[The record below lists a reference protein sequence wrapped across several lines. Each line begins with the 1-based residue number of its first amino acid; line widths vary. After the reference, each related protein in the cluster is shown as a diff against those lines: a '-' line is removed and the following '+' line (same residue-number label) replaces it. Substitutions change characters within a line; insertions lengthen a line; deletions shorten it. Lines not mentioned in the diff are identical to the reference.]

1 MTVISTTT
9 DTQALSLVVVAEL
22 AAPPATVWQVWSD
35 PRKLERWWGPPE
47 WPATFVDHDVRVGGR
62 SSYFMTGPDGTKAHG
77 WWEFTA
83 VDEHRSLA
91 FDDGFADDTGRPAD
105 GMPVTRAHVTFEAIP
120 AGTRMTITSTF
131 PTLEALEQLVAM
143 GMVEGLTG
151 ALGQIDAI
159 LADG

>member
-1 MTVISTTT
+1 MTVVSSTK
-9 DTQALSLVVVAEL
+9 DAEALSLEIVSEFS
-22 AAPPATVWQVWSD
+22 ATPDRVWQVWED
-35 PRKLERWWGPPE
+35 ARQLERWWGPPE

-77 WWEFTA
+77 WWEFVA
-83 VDEHRSLA
+83 VDAPRSLS
-91 FDDGFADDTGRPAD
+91 FDDGFADDTGRPTD
-105 GMPVTRAHVTFEAIP
+105 SMPVTRAVVRIEEVP

-143 GMVEGLTG
+143 GMLEGMTL

-159 LADG
+159 LADA

>member
-47 WPATFVDHDVRVGGR
+47 WPATFVDHDPRVGGR

-83 VDEHRSLA
+83 VDEHRSFA

-105 GMPVTRAHVTFEAIP
+105 GMPVTRAHVTFEEIP